1 MKMFKKYACLMALA
15 AAVGFTACSE
25 SNDYQVGAV
34 ESGDR
39 VYFSTEAP
47 STYTL
52 TQTTSSIE
60 VPILRNTTEGE
71 WEAAIALEVA
81 DAAYASYFS
90 VEPYVTFE
98 DGANKATAVVAFDRA
113 KLADGAS
120 YTLTLNITD
129 ATLQSNYAL
138 SSYTMTLVVP
148 EPYVLLGTGL
158 IRDDLVSGLFGLA
171 VVEWE
176 VEVYE
181 NTNRPGYDFLKNA
194 YTSTY
199 PYNEPGD
206 YRTEDVYF
214 EINIA
219 DPNQVIIPTQLMGLD
234 WNPTQYGEIF
244 VGTLQ
249 PGTLKNGIITFPT
262 KGLALGMMIYT
273 EGQLGFY
280 ANTNG
285 MFRVCLPGAVMT
297 DYSME
302 VAYDGMDVAADN
314 KTVAAKIVGK
324 HGADVAAF
332 MITYFQNDVTAH
344 TAQIAAGM
352 ADGTYPADI
361 TGVAADSDGTFTI
374 LETSLEAPATYTVVV
389 VPMDADGNAVVE
401 DAASAAFYFPGL
413 GGAGEP
419 EVVPCAIEA
428 YLDYMKNILPNY
440 ASSYPSN
447 TSLAAVVDGEDI
459 VGGGYV
465 LLKGDLGAYEPISG
479 PEVEETVAYLCEA
492 NGITEDDLFDAFT
505 AQAMANMNN
514 PENAAVMAF
523 SKLTASTYYTLFVKG
538 ENSTG
543 GVTYVAH
550 TLATT
555 ATAEAAAAV
564 APTGTYVRKGE
575 LEVVKNVKVEVFA
588 R

>member
-1 MKMFKKYACLMALA
+1 MKMFKKYACLMAIA

-34 ESGDR
+34 EKGDR

-47 STYTL
+47 STYTV

-71 WEAAIALEVA
+71 WEAAIALEA
-81 DAAYASYFS
+81 DAEYASLFN
-90 VEPYVTFE
+90 VTPYVTFE
-98 DGANKATAVVAFDRA
+98 EGAKSANVAVTFDRS
-113 KLADGAS
+113 KLTDGKT
-120 YTLTLNITD
+120 YTVTLNVSD
-129 ATLQSNYAL
+129 ATLHSNYAL

-158 IRDDLVSGLFGLA
+158 IRDDLVSGLFGLE

-181 NTNRPGYDFLKNA
+181 NTNRPGYVFLKNA

-219 DPNQVIIPTQLMGLD
+219 NPDQVIIPQQLMGLD

-249 PGTLKNGIITFPT
+249 PGTLKNGIITFPV
-262 KGLALGMMIYT
+262 KGLALGMMIYN

-280 ANTNG
+280 ANANG
-285 MFRVCLPGAVMT
+285 LFRVCLPGAVMT

-324 HGADVAAF
+324 YGADVASF
-332 MITYFQNDVTAH
+332 KYTYFNDDVTAYA
-344 TAQIAAGM
+344 AQIAAGI
-352 ADGTYPADI
+352 ADGTYEANDYEIPAE
-361 TGVAADSDGTFTI
+361 GDGTFTI
-374 LETSLEAPATYTVVV
+374 YETELEAPAKYTVAV
-389 VPMDADGNAVVE
+389 VPVNAEGEVIVDE
-401 DAASAAFYFPGL
+401 VAVAAFNFPGL

-419 EVVPCAIEA
+419 AVEPCLIEA
-428 YLDYMKNILPNY
+428 YLDYMKNILPSY

-459 VGGGYV
+459 VAGGYA
-465 LLKGDLGAYEPISG
+465 LLKGDMQAYEPISG
-479 PEVEETVAYLCEA
+479 PEVEEIVAYILEA
-492 NGITEDDLFDAFT
+492 NGITEADLFSAFT
-505 AQAMANMNN
+505 AQAMGNMND
-514 PENAAVMAF
+514 PEAAAVMAF
-523 SKLTASTYYTLFVKG
+523 NKLTPSTYYTLFVKG

-550 TLATT
+550 SFATT
-555 ATAEAAAAV
+555 ATANAAAPV
-564 APTGTYVRKGE
+564 AAAGTFVRKPQ
-575 LEVVKNVKVEVFA
+575 LEVVKHVAVEVLA